1 MVISYI
7 DWAIIGGFLLFYLV
21 LGLRFAKSAENSTQE
36 YFLSGRNMSWWLLGI
51 SLVATTFSADT
62 PNLVTDIV
70 RKNGVSGNWAWWS
83 FLLTGLLTVFVYA
96 RLWRRSNVFTDLE
109 FYELRYSGPPAAFLR
124 FFRAIYL
131 GLVLNVLIM
140 AT

>member
-1 MVISYI
+1 MQSQKKSRCITENLKLVVISYI

-96 RLWRRSNVFTDLE
+96 RLW
-109 FYELRYSGPPAAFLR
+109 
-124 FFRAIYL
+124 
-131 GLVLNVLIM
+131 
-140 AT
+140 